1 MKTVAY
7 VKGRKYA
14 PRDYETFEK
23 KWFELYTDADAIY
36 DLHISI
42 DVTDLAPYVTWGT
55 NPSMGVRID
64 EKLPEKHDVND
75 ERAFSYMGLSP
86 GQSTYDIPVQH
97 VSLDL
102 VQIPGS
108 LI

>member
-1 MKTVAY
+1 MKTFAY

-75 ERAFSYMGLSP
+75 ERAFSYMGLILDKVRMTFQFSM
-86 GQSTYDIPVQH
+86 S
-97 VSLDL
+97 SLDL
-102 VQIPGS
+102 VQILDY